1 MYHMPSSLRLDPET
15 ERLVGRLARS
25 RGQSKSE
32 VLREAVRA
40 LSREQQ
46 VTRAGPSLYDVIAHH
61 IGCFD
66 SGGLNLSVQTGRRFA
81 TLLAERLVDAGPLVA
96 LLDRSDQHHRA
107 CVEAEPAPPRS
118 PRVRLAGRHRG
129 DVSARRVA

>member
-1 MYHMPSSLRLDPET
+1 MYRMPLSLRLDPET

-46 VTRAGPSLYDVIAHH
+46 VTRAGPSLYDAIADH

-66 SGGLNLSVQTGRRFA
+66 SGGLNLSVRTGRRFK
-81 TLLAERLVDAGPLVA
+81 TLLAERA
-96 LLDRSDQHHRA
+96 R
-107 CVEAEPAPPRS
+107 
-118 PRVRLAGRHRG
+118 
-129 DVSARRVA
+129 ARRPG